1 MSTLNNPIPDT
12 KAVKDARG
20 VLDAK
25 RNDLHDVF
33 TQAGDDLDHSKVKGH
48 SFASGSDLRDYVSSA
63 STEINGLQDDL
74 QGLLDV
80 ERIKRGNAD
89 EIEKAGILTGS
100 VVHKSADAG
109 EKKDD
114 SMSTLTAMKRVR
126 EEFMEKAYSG
136 GQFLGEAKGRTF
148 GVDIDPMDLVK
159 TDFTTAAGWAPEDT
173 RIGRTIFDAQR
184 PAPHVVDV
192 IPSFPT
198 AQSTV
203 LFMEETTF
211 TNNAA
216 EAAENAAI
224 AEAALVFTEQSS
236 EVRKIGVSLPAT
248 DEVLEDVAQMRSII
262 DQRLRFMIAQRL
274 DLQVLV
280 GNGTAPNISGV
291 HDRTGI
297 GAQAKGTDSDPDAIH
312 KAITVC
318 RVTGFADPDTVII
331 HPNDW
336 ESIRLL
342 QTADGIYVFGS
353 PSDAGPARIWGLP
366 VVQSTA
372 ETATQALVG
381 DFRTFSALFNRR
393 GVNVEVSNAHASEFL
408 DGIQRVRMDM
418 RAAFVV
424 YRPAAFTEVTGL

>member
-1 MSTLNNPIPDT
+1 
-12 KAVKDARG
+12 
-20 VLDAK
+20 
-25 RNDLHDVF
+25 
-33 TQAGDDLDHSKVKGH
+33 
-48 SFASGSDLRDYVSSA
+48 
-63 STEINGLQDDL
+63 
-74 QGLLDV
+74 
-80 ERIKRGNAD
+80 
-89 EIEKAGILTGS
+89 
-100 VVHKSADAG
+100 
-109 EKKDD
+109 
-114 SMSTLTAMKRVR
+114 
-126 EEFMEKAYSG
+126 
-136 GQFLGEAKGRTF
+136 
-148 GVDIDPMDLVK
+148 
-159 TDFTTAAGWAPEDT
+159 
-173 RIGRTIFDAQR
+173 
-184 PAPHVVDV
+184 
-192 IPSFPT
+192 
-198 AQSTV
+198 
-203 LFMEETTF
+203 
-211 TNNAA
+211 
-216 EAAENAAI
+216 
-224 AEAALVFTEQSS
+224 VFTEQSS

-291 HDRTGI
+291 HDRSGI

-312 KAITVC
+312 KGITVC

-336 ESIRLL
+336 QEIRLL
-342 QTADGIYVFGS
+342 QTADGIYIFGP

-366 VVQSTA
+366 VVQTTA